1 MGRALNILDFD
12 AIADGKTVCT
22 KQIQRAIDLCEESG
36 TVCIPKGVFR
46 SGALYLK
53 SNMTLHLEEGATLLG
68 SDNIED
74 YPLKGYP
81 FEGLDQLCYA
91 SLINVDGARY
101 ENITI
106 SGKGCINANGVALFR
121 AEMDEA
127 RGKRGRAI
135 FLRNVKNLVME
146 GVTIRQSPA
155 WCVHLAYCENVSI
168 RNVEIHTK
176 FDENGRQYP
185 HIFNGDGIDV
195 DACQNVV
202 IEDSY
207 IASQDDCIAI
217 KSGRNEEGRRVG
229 IPSKNIVIRNCK
241 FYHGFGVAVGS
252 EMSGGV
258 EDVLV
263 KNCSFTDSF
272 SIASLKAIRGRGAYI
287 RNVRYENCS
296 LVNRNA
302 EVGVTKWFRGALY
315 MDGFYGMDEF
325 DADKKETVDETTP
338 VIEDVCMKD
347 ISVETVAGHAIYL
360 CGLPESTF
368 KNVTLEN
375 VTAHG
380 EYGIKTK
387 NIENLKLINVKVT
400 SDKE

>member
-1 MGRALNILDFD
+1 MGRTLNILDFG

-22 KQIQRAIDLCEESG
+22 KQIQRAIDLCEMGG
-36 TVCIPKGVFR
+36 TVCIPEGVFR

-68 SDNIED
+68 SDNIAD

-241 FYHGFGVAVGS
+241 FYHGFGVALGS

-258 EDVLV
+258 
-263 KNCSFTDSF
+263 
-272 SIASLKAIRGRGAYI
+272 
-287 RNVRYENCS
+287 
-296 LVNRNA
+296 
-302 EVGVTKWFRGALY
+302 
-315 MDGFYGMDEF
+315 
-325 DADKKETVDETTP
+325 
-338 VIEDVCMKD
+338 
-347 ISVETVAGHAIYL
+347 
-360 CGLPESTF
+360 
-368 KNVTLEN
+368 
-375 VTAHG
+375 
-380 EYGIKTK
+380 
-387 NIENLKLINVKVT
+387 
-400 SDKE
+400 